1 MGMTVDAVDQNVDDK
16 ELDEIENDEL
26 EPKKS
31 PFKLSDDQLRTEYQ
45 FYQRSIHSPE
55 NSNSIHTE
63 IYKIFKFELP
73 KMEAHRLAGLGPI
86 AKFKEG
92 LRLIRSSQKTN
103 DLKIDNR
110 FSRTKLIFHWKRQ
123 ARTIA
128 YLLIHSFEFR
138 YLELDEKMKK
148 FRICW
153 KSVYRLERILATVE
167 IFGRSCITEKFF
179 VLSNEI
185 GIRINDLDV
194 EGIEGSSRATRN
206 FQKYAKRLLK
216 DVAEPLI
223 ELKLSMEEQS
233 FLMLNFLLFLEDIPD
248 EDSIETQEEFLEIL
262 TDDLHEYYMEHGI
275 TNYSLRILKIT
286 KIVWAMKRIHEDDMC
301 GEFAK

>member
-1 MGMTVDAVDQNVDDK
+1 MIRRNSCRYCRFQKCLKMGMTLDAVDKNVDDK
-16 ELDEIENDEL
+16 ELDEMENDEL

-31 PFKLSDDQLRTEYQ
+31 SFKLSDDQLRTEYQ
-45 FYQRSIHSPE
+45 FYQRSILSPE
-55 NSNSIHTE
+55 NSSSIHME

-110 FSRTKLIFHWKRQ
+110 FSRSKLIFHWKRQ
-123 ARTIA
+123 ARTMA

-138 YLELDEKMKK
+138 YLELDQQMKR
-148 FRICW
+148 FRNCW

-167 IFGRSCITEKFF
+167 IFGKSCITEKFF

-185 GIRINDLDV
+185 GIRINDLD
-194 EGIEGSSRATRN
+194 IEGVGGNSRAIRN
-206 FQKYAKRLLK
+206 FQKYAQRLLR
-216 DVAEPLI
+216 DVAGPLI

-233 FLMLNFLLFLEDIPD
+233 FLMMNFLLFLGRVAIRA
-248 EDSIETQEEFLEIL
+248 ETGRRGPAIFSPL
-262 TDDLHEYYMEHGI
+262 
-275 TNYSLRILKIT
+275 N
-286 KIVWAMKRIHEDDMC
+286 
-301 GEFAK
+301 